1 MKMKKL
7 LSLLLSGA
15 LAFGLLAGCG
25 GDSTTTAPE
34 ETTPAETTPAET
46 TANEI
51 TVNIASEPQ
60 TIDPALNSAVDGAIM
75 INHMFEGLMRWEDS
89 GVETAG
95 SDGTCTNAQL
105 GYGQAESYEK
115 VANEDGTVTY
125 TFHLRDGIM
134 WSDGQPVTASDF
146 VYSWQRLVDPATAAD
161 YSYMIDCVVGASEI
175 IYGTS
180 TGEVDAEGNEIIEYA
195 EPSTLAVSAPD
206 DQTFVVTITSDLPYF
221 TEICA
226 FPATFPVREDIVS
239 DAQWTYDPATYISNG
254 AYKMTS
260 RVTNSEIVME
270 PNEHYYGV
278 EELGPDKITFKLMDD
293 ANAMLSGFNSGELDF
308 IESMPTD
315 EVAGLLAS
323 GDLKIVDYIG
333 AYYVCYQTQKEPF
346 DDPKVRE
353 AFTLA
358 IDRTYIVEQITQTGQ
373 VEAGGFVPAGVY
385 DAEGATGD
393 DFRTVGG
400 DYYAPTDADYEANCE
415 RARELLAEAGYPNGE
430 GFPVVTYLYN
440 TDDSHKAVGEAL
452 QNMWQTVLGVTVQL
466 DNQEWATFLQTR
478 KDGDYSIARN
488 GWIADYND
496 PMSFLDMWLTGGG
509 NNDAQYANPEYDAL
523 IQQAKASTDPAER
536 MQLMHDAEDIIIG
549 QDYALCPLYFYTQKY
564 MLADGITGMY
574 YTPLGYFF
582 FDHCT
587 VS

>member
-1 MKMKKL
+1 MKKTKQ

-25 GDSTTTAPE
+25 GSTTS
-34 ETTPAETTPAET
+34 TPAPTESGAPSTDASGEAFELT
-46 TANEI
+46 I
-51 TVNIASEPQ
+51 NIASEPQ

-75 INHMFEGLMRWEDS
+75 TSHMFEGLMRWEDS

-105 GYGQAESYEK
+105 GYGQAESYDK
-115 VANEDGTVTY
+115 VNNEDGTVTY
-125 TFHLRDGIM
+125 TFHLRDGIK
-134 WSDGQPVTASDF
+134 WSDGQDVTASDF
-146 VYSWQRLVDPATAAD
+146 VFSWQRLVNPETAAD
-161 YSYMIDCVVGASEI
+161 YSYMIDCVVNA
-175 IYGTS
+175 
-180 TGEVDAEGNEIIEYA
+180 NEIMNGEKD
-195 EPSTLAVSAPD
+195 PSELAVSAPD
-206 DQTFVVTITSDLPYF
+206 DKTFVVTITSDLPYF

-239 DAQWTYDPATYISNG
+239 DSQWTYSPDTYISNG

-270 PNEHYYGV
+270 KNEDYYGV
-278 EELGPDKITFKLMDD
+278 DTLGPDKITFKLMDD

-333 AYYVCYQTQKEPF
+333 TYYVCYQTQKAPF
-346 DDPKVRE
+346 DDPRVRQ

-358 IDRTYIVEQITQTGQ
+358 VDRTYIVEQITQTGQ
-373 VEAGGFVPAGVY
+373 VEAGGYVPAGVY

-415 RARELLAEAGYPNGE
+415 KARELLAEAGYPNGE

-440 TDDSHKAVGEAL
+440 TDDSHKAVAEAL
-452 QNMWQTVLGVTVQL
+452 QNMWQTQLGVTVQL

-509 NNDAQYANPEYDAL
+509 NNDCQYSNSDYDSL
-523 IQQAKASTDPAER
+523 IAQAKAETDTSKR
-536 MQLMHDAEDIIIG
+536 MELLHQAEDKLVGEDSVLAPI
-549 QDYALCPLYFYTQKY
+549 YFYTQKY
-564 MLADGITGMY
+564 MLADGIKGLY
-574 YTPLGYFF
+574 CCPLGYFF
-582 FDHCT
+582 FGYTHQ
-587 VS
+587 

>member
-1 MKMKKL
+1 MKKTKQ

-15 LAFGLLAGCG
+15 LVFGLLAGCG
-25 GDSTTTAPE
+25 GGTAS
-34 ETTPAETTPAET
+34 TPAPTESGAPSTDASGE
-46 TANEI
+46 AFEL

-75 INHMFEGLMRWEDS
+75 INHMFEGLMRWVDS
-89 GVETAG
+89 GAETVG
-95 SDGTCTNAQL
+95 SDGTCTNAEL
-105 GYGQAESYEK
+105 SYGQAESYDK
-115 VANEDGTVTY
+115 VSNEDGTVTY
-125 TFHLRDGIM
+125 TFHLRDGIK
-134 WSDGQPVTASDF
+134 WSDGQDVTAQDF
-146 VYSWQRLVDPATAAD
+146 VFSWQRLVNPETAAD
-161 YSYMIDCVVGASEI
+161 YSYMIDCVVNANAIMNGEMDPSEL
-175 IYGTS
+175 G
-180 TGEVDAEGNEIIEYA
+180 
-195 EPSTLAVSAPD
+195 VSAPD
-206 DQTFVVTITSDLPYF
+206 DKTFVVTITSDLPYF

-239 DAQWTYDPATYISNG
+239 DSQWTYSPDTYISNG

-270 PNEHYYGV
+270 KNENYYGV
-278 EELGPDKITFKLMDD
+278 DTLGPDKITFKLMDD

-333 AYYVCYQTQKEPF
+333 TYYVCYQTQKAPF
-346 DDPKVRE
+346 DDPRVRQ

-358 IDRTYIVEQITQTGQ
+358 VDRTYIVNQITQTGQ
-373 VEAGGFVPAGVY
+373 VEAGGYVPAGVY
-385 DAEGATGD
+385 DAAGATGD

-415 RARELLAEAGYPNGE
+415 KARELLAEAGYPNGE

-440 TDDSHKAVGEAL
+440 TDDSHKAVAEAL
-452 QNMWQTVLGVTVQL
+452 QNMWQTQLGVTVQL

-509 NNDAQYANPEYDAL
+509 NNDAQYSNPDYDAL
-523 IQQAKASTDPAER
+523 IQQAKAATDPAER
-536 MQLMHDAEDIIIG
+536 MELMHQAENILVG
-549 QDYALCPLYFYTQKY
+549 QDWVVNPLYFYTQKY
-564 MLADGITGMY
+564 MLADGIQGMY

-587 VS
+587 QG